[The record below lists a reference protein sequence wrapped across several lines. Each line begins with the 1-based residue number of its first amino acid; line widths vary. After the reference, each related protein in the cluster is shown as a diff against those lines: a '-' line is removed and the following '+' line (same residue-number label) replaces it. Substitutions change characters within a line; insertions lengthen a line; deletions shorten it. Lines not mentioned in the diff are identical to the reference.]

1 MSRDAFSDPKGYY
14 SALGISFDADVEAIK
29 AAFRLRAK
37 RLHPD
42 TNSSVN
48 AEAQFRHLSEAYR
61 VLRDPERRRR
71 YDAGVARKPEPR
83 PEPPPQP
90 QPQPQARAEAGPR
103 QQQRAAEPPKSGFSA
118 CRACGTLSAQ
128 PRIVTFHE
136 VGGRPFAA
144 ERHTISGVYCPR
156 CATEAAINAS
166 LRTWVKGM
174 VAVPKGPLWALPAL
188 VRNLMG
194 GDRPVEAN
202 ARMLLAQARA
212 FLGKG
217 DVDLARATIVQA
229 LPFAART
236 ALRFEAETLLASLG
250 GASAARHL
258 KSRWP
263 RFGRALWLQAA
274 PFAAVAS
281 IFAVAVTVSLN
292 RDQIVPAAPLE
303 TVAPPAAKSLVALPS
318 GPATPLPV
326 MTTLNDR
333 VPLRGGPGD
342 GTPVLS
348 RLPKGT
354 AVTMTALVPG
364 EEWVQVRLADGR
376 LGFVHLSNLQ

>member
-1 MSRDAFSDPKGYY
+1 MSTLSDPKGYY
-14 SALGISFDADVEAIK
+14 SALGVSADAGVDAIK

-42 TNSSVN
+42 TNASVH

-71 YDAGVARKPEPR
+71 YDAGAAGRAE
-83 PEPPPQP
+83 P
-90 QPQPQARAEAGPR
+90 QPQPQAQPR
-103 QQQRAAEPPKSGFSA
+103 PGAAKPQPQPKRSTEPLKSGFSA

-128 PRIVTFHE
+128 PRIVTYHE

-144 ERHTISGVYCPR
+144 ERHTVSGVFCPR
-156 CATEAAINAS
+156 CAADAAINAS
-166 LRTWVKGM
+166 LRTWVKGI
-174 VAVPKGPLWALPAL
+174 VAVPKGPFWAIPAL
-188 VRNLMG
+188 VRNLLG
-194 GDRPVEAN
+194 GDQPVEAN

-229 LPFAART
+229 LPFAAQT
-236 ALRFEAETLLASLG
+236 AMRFEAETLLASLG
-250 GASAARHL
+250 GANAARHL

-263 RFGRALWLQAA
+263 RFGRALWLQLA
-274 PFAAVAS
+274 PFAAVVL
-281 IFAVAVTVSLN
+281 IFATAITVSLY
-292 RDQIVPAAPLE
+292 REIETPAAPVE
-303 TVAPPAAKSLVALPS
+303 IAQPPSSKALVALPS
-318 GPATPLPV
+318 GPTSPLPV
-326 MTTLNDR
+326 MTTLHDR
-333 VPLRGGPGD
+333 VALRGGPSAA
-342 GTPVLS
+342 TPVLA

-376 LGFVHLSNLQ
+376 LGFVHLSNIH